1 MVLEEGGPCI
11 SVYKHKGQRNAE
23 LCGLEISHRWYAGPT
38 CKKCY
43 ERAGRTGVKQQR
55 RGASEEEE
63 ASGGDFLLTVLK
75 VSGVRCAAHPTSA
88 PLPPPLAAHSDSHV
102 VFLCRTS
109 AIPRA
114 FFDRSNPP
122 PETDDDE
129 EELQYDIYGWYKFE
143 DKDAEGV
150 RRLDRQWVAMEG
162 AAAAEGWDE
171 GFEAFNKKCKD
182 KLEEMT

>member
-1 MVLEEGGPCI
+1 MLEEGGPCI

-129 EELQYDIYGWYKFE
+129 EELQYDIYGWYSISSRTRTRR
-143 DKDAEGV
+143 ACGV
-150 RRLDRQWVAMEG
+150 STGSGWRWRGRRRRRAGMRGLRPSTRSARTSWRR
-162 AAAAEGWDE
+162 
-171 GFEAFNKKCKD
+171 
-182 KLEEMT
+182 